1 MFGPRI
7 TTVFASRWKALWWA
21 AGIMMT
27 AYCSVPDE
35 DGDRGAQRLVEAA
48 SSLKDGAQ
56 STAKPKNPWALPDAK
71 PAD

>member
-35 DGDRGAQRLVEAA
+35 DGQRGPQRMIEAA
-48 SSLKDGAQ
+48 KSLKDSQKSA
-56 STAKPKNPWALPDAK
+56 STHKNPWALPDAK